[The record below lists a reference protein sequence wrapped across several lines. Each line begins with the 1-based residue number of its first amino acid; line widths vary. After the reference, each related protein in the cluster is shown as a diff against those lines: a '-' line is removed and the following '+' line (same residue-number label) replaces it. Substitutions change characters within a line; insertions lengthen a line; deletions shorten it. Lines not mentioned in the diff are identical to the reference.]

1 MSKAK
6 LILESMLRKFGHID
20 TVVARHGGVD
30 GALDDEPEGR
40 AAILMNIVA
49 IAEKFEQLKSMEATE
64 ILGQFDKADIAG
76 ISKVRNKIAH
86 HYDEILLEPIKII
99 IENDLPRVLS
109 VIKAILQD
117 GIVKEI
123 LKAEV

>member
-6 LILESMLRKFGHID
+6 LILESMLRKFEHID

-49 IAEKFEQLKSMEATE
+49 IAEKFEQLKSMEARKYFN
-64 ILGQFDKADIAG
+64 QC
-76 ISKVRNKIAH
+76 S
-86 HYDEILLEPIKII
+86 
-99 IENDLPRVLS
+99 
-109 VIKAILQD
+109 
-117 GIVKEI
+117 
-123 LKAEV
+123 

>member
-6 LILESMLRKFGHID
+6 LILESMLRKFEHID

-49 IAEKFEQLKSMEATE
+49 IAEKFEQLKSMEATK

-86 HYDEILLEPIKII
+86 HYLRL
-99 IENDLPRVLS
+99 
-109 VIKAILQD
+109 
-117 GIVKEI
+117 
-123 LKAEV
+123 

>member
-6 LILESMLRKFGHID
+6 LILESMLRKFEHID
-20 TVVARHGGVD
+20 AVLARHGGID
-30 GALDDEPEGR
+30 EALDDEPEGR

-49 IAEKFEQLKSMEATE
+49 IAEKFEQLKSMEAAE
-64 ILGQFDKADIAG
+64 ILEQFDKADIAG

-99 IENDLPRVLS
+99 IESDLPRVLA
-109 VIKAILQD
+109 VVKA
-117 GIVKEI
+117 V
-123 LKAEV
+123 LKTEL